1 MSLES
6 SIQEMSENPK
16 LLHSVKALDTPIFSV
31 EKELFSIEENK
42 EIERWSVRHPGAV
55 VILPLLNEKEIILVS
70 QYRKV
75 FEKTLLE
82 IPAGLINENEDPLD
96 AAKRELREETGY
108 RAMSWTSLGEY
119 YPTPGF
125 CNEVYHVYIA
135 RNLIPGSQDLDDDE
149 RVAVKILS
157 VDKLRDLIKNN
168 SIKDAKTVLAF
179 YLGLNNFI

>member
-1 MSLES
+1 MLNNEEITVESDLIYSGKIVELRKDTVVLPDGTMS
-6 SIQEMSENPK
+6 
-16 LLHSVKALDTPIFSV
+16 TR
-31 EKELFSIEENK
+31 ELVS
-42 EIERWSVRHPGAV
+42 HAPAV